1 MSLLQS
7 KTNDRLDSYKESYE
21 IPQFILIIRIFVFM
35 KHLYKLLF
43 LFLVLQTT
51 ICFSQITFQKQYS
64 QPDSA
69 SSFESFDAKATPDGG
84 HVMAGLASEGANA
97 QLFHPY
103 IVKVN
108 CKGELLWEHYFGNS
122 QTIGNVTGKVIV
134 TNDSGYVMIN
144 NLGVYNNYNGF
155 AVRLDKAGN
164 ILWQKLLNLSNGND
178 NINDIQETSD
188 GSFILSGSVKS
199 TPDVGLIKLSANGDL
214 FWCKTFGYNGQ
225 YDDGTALIE
234 TNDGGYLVT
243 GRYISMGTFNA
254 FLMKTDSSGAMQW
267 LKCYGDTN
275 QHMWGFDVKELDNG
289 DYVMVGSTTLLK
301 PSFQSFGDNFIMRLN
316 SMGDTLWTKIF
327 YGSPDLF
334 ENASTVLVDD
344 SGNFLVGVATASY
357 PTPGNVPNKHAIMKF
372 SPTGTLISARTYN
385 DGYSH
390 YTRISKATDG
400 GYLLNGFSNKYTGPV
415 GFQTLL
421 MKLDNSLSSGC
432 FESDVTALTVVQDKA
447 FRITQPGS
455 VLGASGTVTNNTSTY
470 STSVE
475 DSTICESYPILSAAI
490 DTSGNCVGVP
500 IQFSADTVG
509 ITSWHWNFG
518 DPTATNDTS
527 INKNANYQY
536 TAAGTYTVTLIVSN
550 GCDSTTN
557 TIVLNIKNCNPES
570 VNTIAD
576 DYEDILV
583 YPNPATHYITIESAI
598 LSNKENEIVIYDLY
612 GQKVLHQKTQPENN
626 PTVHPKAKITLDL
639 SLLSKG
645 IYMLMVG
652 EYVRKIVVQ

>member
-1 MSLLQS
+1 LSLLQS

-21 IPQFILIIRIFVFM
+21 IPQFILIVRIFVFM

-69 SSFESFDAKATPDGG
+69 SSFEAFDAKATPDGG
-84 HVMAGLASEGANA
+84 YVMAGLASDGPSGS
-97 QLFHPY
+97 LFHPF
-103 IVKVN
+103 ITKVN

-155 AVRLDKAGN
+155 AVRLDKSGN

-214 FWCKTFGYNGQ
+214 IWCKTFGNNGQ

-289 DYVMVGSTTLLK
+289 DFVMVGSTTLLK
-301 PSFQSFGDNFIMRLN
+301 PNFQSFGDNFIMRLN
-316 SMGDTLWTKIF
+316 SVGDTIWTKIF

-334 ENASTVLVDD
+334 ENASTVLIDD

-372 SPTGTLISARTYN
+372 SPTGVLLSARTYN

-421 MKLDNSLSSGC
+421 MKLDNALNSGC
-432 FESDVTALTVVQDKA
+432 FESDVTALTVVQEKS
-447 FRITQPGS
+447 FKITQPGA
-455 VLGASGTVTNNTSTY
+455 VLGSSGTVVVNASTY
-470 STSVE
+470 NTTAE
-475 DSTICESYPILSAAI
+475 DSTICESYPVLSAAI
-490 DTSGNCVGVP
+490 DTSGYCVGDSVF
-500 IQFSADTVG
+500 FSADSVG
-509 ITSWHWNFG
+509 ISSWHWNFG
-518 DPTATNDTS
+518 DPSTTSDTS
-527 INKNANYQY
+527 INQDAGYVY
-536 TAAGTYTVTLIVSN
+536 GAAGTYTVTLTVSN
-550 GCDSTTN
+550 GCDSVTN
-557 TIVLNIKNCNPES
+557 TILLSIKHCNPES
-570 VNTIAD
+570 VPNISNENLD
-576 DYEDILV
+576 LLV
-583 YPNPATHYITIESAI
+583 YPNPAKDYIILESE
-598 LSNKENEIVIYDLY
+598 LFNNQENEIAIYDLY
-612 GQKVLHQKTQPENN
+612 GQKVFAQKGSQ
-626 PTVHPKAKITLDL
+626 IIF
-639 SLLSKG
+639 LLFKVKDE
-645 IYMLMVG
+645 LL
-652 EYVRKIVVQ
+652 